1 VRTCKDISKL
11 VSESVD
17 RELSLR
23 ERMGMRMHWVMCS
36 LCRAYQRQVL
46 QLRAIL
52 KGAAQPNAPVEQLLP
67 EEARQRIK
75 RALKTEE
82 S

>member
-1 VRTCKDISKL
+1 MRTCKDISKL
-11 VSESVD
+11 VSESFD

-23 ERMGMRMHWVMCS
+23 ERMALRIHLAMCS
-36 LCRAYQRQVL
+36 LCRTYQHQIL

-52 KGAAQPNAPVEQLLP
+52 KGAAKPDAPVEQPLP
-67 EEARQRIK
+67 EDARERIK
-75 RALKTEE
+75 QALN